1 MDFTTDIGTS
11 GSTSAGD
18 HQTFTGCLLAEC
30 LREQYA
36 HRQSTGTGKGRH
48 VAFGYDDMLERRAGA

>member
-1 MDFTTDIGTS
+1 
-11 GSTSAGD
+11 
-18 HQTFTGCLLAEC
+18 LLAEC